1 MKPKSLILETALALA
16 CASAAGSAAA
26 LGVTAT
32 FTADNHYAL
41 YHGQADGSALAY
53 VGRNELGTEGNP
65 GPYNFSLPETWNIDL
80 AAGAHVYVVAWDD
93 GGAKM
98 LLGGVSWSGGQ
109 IVTRLDSWEYFVPA
123 TAGNFD
129 RNGAPPL
136 SLADLGAS
144 IAGASWSAPQAE
156 ALNASH
162 PSWGTLPGVP
172 ADARFLW
179 HDDFNASSSD
189 GKYVVFRSLL
199 APAPIPEPGSWLLM
213 AAGLGLLASC
223 RRLDRTRAPS

>member
-1 MKPKSLILETALALA
+1 MKRKSLILETALALA
-16 CASAAGSAAA
+16 CVSAGGSAAA
-26 LGVTAT
+26 LGITAT

-41 YHGQADGSALAY
+41 YHGQADGSGLAY

-65 GPYNFSLPETWNIDL
+65 GPYNFSLPETWNVEL
-80 AAGAHVYVVAWDD
+80 AAGDHVYVVAWDD

-98 LLGGVSWSGGQ
+98 LLGGISWSGGQ
-109 IVTRLDSWEYFVPA
+109 IVTRLDGWEYFLPPDV
-123 TAGNFD
+123 AGFD
-129 RNGAPPL
+129 RNGTPPL
-136 SLADLGAS
+136 SLADLGAG

-156 ALNASH
+156 APNANH

-179 HDDFNASSSD
+179 HDDFNVSSSD
-189 GKYVVFRSLL
+189 GKYVVFRSVL

-213 AAGLGLLASC
+213 AVGLGLLAGL
-223 RRLDRTRAPS
+223 RRPGRRS